1 MDQSERL
8 LGAHMITA
16 FKRVFDRVTGAG
28 EAAVTVPPMDGAF
41 KANMALENAPVW
53 AKLPTPDNLTLWR
66 GDVYLSSGPVLY
78 RSDTAGQL
86 TEVAR
91 YAAAITALAAGDTLA
106 VAVAGRGVMLRSE
119 TGETELVSASV
130 FQGAGCLTAM
140 SFAKDGTLILASGS
154 TRHSPE
160 DWARNLMERRHDGAV
175 WAVPPGAAPRRL
187 AEGLAWPSGL
197 MCQEDKGRVIVSEA
211 WRNRLIALPMVGGV
225 PDVVLDN
232 LPAYPGR
239 LTASDAGAYLCC
251 FAPRSQLIEFVLR
264 EPAYRTRMM
273 AEVPPQFWVAP
284 ALRSGDSYREPLQG
298 GAVKQLGILKPW
310 APTRSYGLLVA
321 LDQSFLPR
329 RSFHSRADGTRHG
342 ITSACATAEGLLV
355 TSFGGDVVLSLP
367 DEARKG
373 EQS

>member
-1 MDQSERL
+1 M
-8 LGAHMITA
+8 
-16 FKRVFDRVTGAG
+16 KRVFDRVTGAG

-41 KANMALENAPVW
+41 KANVALENAPVL
-53 AKLPTPDNLTLWR
+53 AKLPTPDNLVSWA
-66 GDVYLSSGPVLY
+66 GVVHLSGGPVLY
-78 RSDTAGQL
+78 SSDATGTL

-91 YAAAITALAAGDTLA
+91 YGAAITALAASEAQGLA
-106 VAVAGRGVMLRSE
+106 IAIAGQGVLLRGAS
-119 TGETELVSASV
+119 GETELVPATT
-130 FQGAGCLTAM
+130 FAGAGCITAM
-140 SFAKDGTLILASGS
+140 SFAADGTLILASGS
-154 TRHSPE
+154 ARHAPE
-160 DWARNLMERRHDGAV
+160 DWARNLMERRMDGAV
-175 WAVPPGAAPRRL
+175 WAVTPGAAPRRL
-187 AEGLAWPSGL
+187 ADNLAWPSGL
-197 MCQEDKGRVIVSEA
+197 MCQEDKGRVIVAEA
-211 WRNRLIALPMVGGV
+211 WRNRLIALPLAGGA

-239 LTASDAGAYLCC
+239 LIASEKGAYLCC

-310 APTRSYGLLVA
+310 APTRSYGLLVE

-342 ITSACATAEGLLV
+342 ITSVCATDRGLLV
-355 TSFGGDVVLSLP
+355 TSYGGDVVLSLP